1 MTLDEIYEL
10 ARQLPPDQQAELASR
25 LRTLTQNGEESP
37 AAPRRSRP
45 DDGWEYPPDPPPRP
59 RDSLTDDLIDVPD
72 DITDPAEQ
80 EAYREAARRVRPK
93 IYQIAR
99 EYWEKVGDHERL
111 ALSDEDL
118 DQVFW
123 LIDHE
128 RIPRFLH
135 EKGQIVLPPDPLEGL
150 IGAIDT
156 DQTDLSETV
165 REGVAEHFRKKHD
178 DSD

>member
-25 LRTLTQNGEESP
+25 LRASTTGSQSP

-59 RDSLTDDLIDVPD
+59 RDSLTDDRIDVPE

-128 RIPRFLH
+128 GIPRFLH
-135 EKGQIVLPPDPLEGL
+135 EKGHIILPPDPLEGL
-150 IGAIDT
+150 VGLFEDSDVT
-156 DQTDLSETV
+156 DASATV
-165 REGVAEHFRKKHD
+165 RETMARKYGD
-178 DSD
+178 TA